1 MTGHLHPLTIL
12 TEKIYDYFQP
22 YGFEVVTGPEIVT
35 TEDNFDSL
43 NIPADHPARKE
54 FDTFYLNDGPSTGS
68 GSPRGDS
75 RDGRTLRAHMTALY
89 FQAMKDRQ
97 PPVRLLFPG
106 RCFRNEAT
114 DATHNMIFHQ
124 MDILVIDTETNLGN
138 LIATLQGL
146 MKHLV
151 GPDLEFRIRSSYF
164 PFTEPSIE
172 LDIKRPGGDWLEMLG
187 AGMVNPAVIKYY
199 GLDPDKYQG
208 LAVGMGLERL
218 INVISGVDDVR
229 YTLSGDY
236 RYLGQF

>member
-1 MTGHLHPLTIL
+1 M
-12 TEKIYDYFQP
+12 
-22 YGFEVVTGPEIVT
+22 TGPEIVT

-54 FDTFYLNDGPSTGS
+54 FDTFYL
-68 GSPRGDS
+68 

-89 FQAMKDRQ
+89 YMSMKDRQ

-151 GPDLEFRIRSSYF
+151 GPDLEFRIRSNYF

-172 LDIKRPGGDWLEMLG
+172 LDIKRPNGDWLEMLG
-187 AGMVNPAVIKYY
+187 AGMINPAVIKYY
-199 GLDPDKYQG
+199 GLDPEKYQG
-208 LAVGMGLERL
+208 LAVGMGLERIL
-218 INVISGVDDVR
+218 NVVNGVNDIR

>member
-12 TEKIYDYFQP
+12 TEKIYDFFKP
-22 YGFEVVTGPEIVT
+22 YGFEIISGPEIVT

-43 NIPADHPARKE
+43 NIPPDHPARKG
-54 FDTFYLNDGPSTGS
+54 FDTFYLK
-68 GSPRGDS
+68 DS
-75 RDGRTLRAHMTALY
+75 RTLRAHMTALY
-89 FQAMKDRQ
+89 YRAMKDRK
-97 PPVRLLFPG
+97 PPARLLFPG
-106 RCFRNEAT
+106 RCFRNEST

-124 MDILVIDTETNLGN
+124 MDVLVIDEKTNLGN
-138 LIATLQGL
+138 LIATLQEL

-187 AGMVNPAVIKYY
+187 AGMVNPNVIKYY
-199 GLDPDKYQG
+199 GLDPEKYQG
-208 LAVGMGLERL
+208 LAVGMGLERIL
-218 INVISGVDDVR
+218 NVSCGVDDVR

>member
-12 TEKIYDYFQP
+12 TEKIYDFFKP
-22 YGFEVVTGPEIVT
+22 YGFEIVTGPEIVT

-43 NIPADHPARKE
+43 NIPPDHPARKG
-54 FDTFYLNDGPSTGS
+54 FDTFYLK
-68 GSPRGDS
+68 
-75 RDGRTLRAHMTALY
+75 DGRTLRAHMTALY
-89 FQAMKDRQ
+89 YRAMKDRK

-106 RCFRNEAT
+106 RCFRNEST

-124 MDILVIDTETNLGN
+124 MDVLVIDEKTNLGN
-138 LIATLQGL
+138 LIATLQDL

-187 AGMVNPAVIKYY
+187 AGMVNPNVIKYY
-199 GLDPDKYQG
+199 GLDPEKYQG
-208 LAVGMGLERL
+208 LAVGMGLERIL
-218 INVISGVDDVR
+218 NVSCGVDDVR

>member
-12 TEKIYDYFQP
+12 TEKIYDFFKP
-22 YGFEVVTGPEIVT
+22 YGFEIITGPEIVT

-43 NIPADHPARKE
+43 NIPPDHPARKA
-54 FDTFYLNDGPSTGS
+54 FDTFYLK
-68 GSPRGDS
+68 
-75 RDGRTLRAHMTALY
+75 DGRTLRAHMTALY
-89 FQAMKDRQ
+89 YQAMKGRK

-106 RCFRNEAT
+106 RCFRNEST

-124 MDILVIDTETNLGN
+124 MDILVIDEKTNLGN
-138 LIATLQGL
+138 LIATLQDL

-172 LDIKRPGGDWLEMLG
+172 LDLKRPGGDWLEMLG
-187 AGMVNPAVIKYY
+187 AGMVNPNVIKYY
-199 GLDPDKYQG
+199 GLDPEKYQG
-208 LAVGMGLERL
+208 LAVGMGLERIL
-218 INVISGVDDVR
+218 NVSCGVDDVR

>member
-1 MTGHLHPLTIL
+1 MTGHLHPLTII
-12 TEKIYDYFQP
+12 TEKIYNFFNP
-22 YGFEVVTGPEIVT
+22 YGFEVVTGLEVVT

-43 NIPADHPARKE
+43 NIPPDHPARMG
-54 FDTFYLNDGPSTGS
+54 FDTFYLK
-68 GSPRGDS
+68 
-75 RDGRTLRAHMTALY
+75 DGRTLRAHMTALY
-89 FQAMKDRQ
+89 YQAMKNRK

-106 RCFRNEAT
+106 RCFRNEST

-124 MDILVIDTETNLGN
+124 MDVLVIDEETNLGN
-138 LIATLQGL
+138 LIATLQDL

-151 GPDLEFRIRSSYF
+151 GTDLEFRIRSSYF

-187 AGMVNPAVIKYY
+187 AGMVNPNVIKYY
-199 GLDPDKYQG
+199 GLDPNKYQG
-208 LAVGMGLERL
+208 LAVGMGLERIL
-218 INVISGVDDVR
+218 NVSSGVDDVR

>member
-22 YGFEVVTGPEIVT
+22 YGFEVVLGPEVVT

-43 NIPADHPARKE
+43 NIPPDHPARKE
-54 FDTFYLNDGPSTGS
+54 FDTFYLHD
-68 GSPRGDS
+68 R
-75 RDGRTLRAHMTALY
+75 RTLRAHMTALY
-89 FQAMKDRQ
+89 FQAMKTRK
-97 PPVRLLFPG
+97 PPVRMLFPG
-106 RCFRNEAT
+106 RCFRNEST

-124 MDILVIDTETNLGN
+124 MDILVIDEHTNLGN
-138 LIATLQGL
+138 LVATLQDL

-151 GPDLEFRIRSSYF
+151 GPELEFRIRSSYF

-187 AGMVNPAVIKYY
+187 AGMLNPNVIKYY
-199 GLDPDKYQG
+199 GLDPEKYQG
-208 LAVGMGLERL
+208 LAVGMGLERIL
-218 INVISGVDDVR
+218 NVASGVDDIR
-229 YTLSGDY
+229 YTLAGDY

>member
-12 TEKIYDYFQP
+12 TEKIYDFFKP
-22 YGFEVVTGPEIVT
+22 YGFEIVTGPEIVT
-35 TEDNFDSL
+35 TVDNFDSL
-43 NIPADHPARKE
+43 NIPPDHPARKG
-54 FDTFYLNDGPSTGS
+54 FDTFYLK
-68 GSPRGDS
+68 
-75 RDGRTLRAHMTALY
+75 DGRTLRAHMTALY
-89 FQAMKDRQ
+89 YQAMKDRK

-106 RCFRNEAT
+106 RCFRNEST

-124 MDILVIDTETNLGN
+124 MDVLVIDEKTNLGN
-138 LIATLQGL
+138 LIATLQDL
-146 MKHLV
+146 MRHLV

-187 AGMVNPAVIKYY
+187 AGMVNPNVIKYY
-199 GLDPDKYQG
+199 GLDPEKYQG
-208 LAVGMGLERL
+208 LAVGMGLERIL
-218 INVISGVDDVR
+218 NVSCGVDDVR

>member
-1 MTGHLHPLTIL
+1 MTGHFHPLTIL
-12 TEKIYDYFQP
+12 TNKITTFFEP

-43 NIPADHPARKE
+43 NIPVNHPARQE
-54 FDTFYLNDGPSTGS
+54 FDTFYLK
-68 GSPRGDS
+68 
-75 RDGRTLRAHMTALY
+75 DGRTLRAHMTAMY
-89 FQAMKDRQ
+89 YQAMSGRT

-114 DATHNMIFHQ
+114 DTTHNMIFHQ
-124 MDILVIDTETNLGN
+124 LDILVIDTETNLGN
-138 LIATLQGL
+138 LIATLQQL

-151 GPDLEFRIRSSYF
+151 GPELQFRIRSSYF

-172 LDIKRPGGDWLEMLG
+172 LDIKRPGGQWLEMLG
-187 AGMVNPAVIKYY
+187 AGMANPNVLKYY
-199 GLDPDKYQG
+199 GLDPGKYQG

-218 INVISGVDDVR
+218 LNVVSGVDDVR